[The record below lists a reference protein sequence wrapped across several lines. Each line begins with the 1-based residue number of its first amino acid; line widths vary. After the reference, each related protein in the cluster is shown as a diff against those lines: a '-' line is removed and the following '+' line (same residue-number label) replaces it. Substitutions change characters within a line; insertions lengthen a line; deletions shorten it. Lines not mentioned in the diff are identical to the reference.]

1 MYERSSRFLFPSS
14 LLETCMP
21 RKRPA
26 KGGPQKKK
34 SRSSTNHDTSR
45 RKHLQRS
52 TSSPNYADDDFP
64 AIVSAESSES
74 LEPVPIH
81 FKLTRHQNNP
91 TEDPPTTFSLDE
103 QLGFFIMESRNAS
116 FADVRAAI
124 AEEVDADSLPGD
136 AWKFVVPS
144 LGLISTKQEQLVGP
158 VVSWLDKTFGGRLG
172 DGSAQNPFKLFLS
185 ASSQAQVS
193 LD

>member
-1 MYERSSRFLFPSS
+1 
-14 LLETCMP
+14 MP

-34 SRSSTNHDTSR
+34 SRSSSNQNTSR

-52 TSSPNYADDDFP
+52 TSSPNYADDIP
-64 AIVSAESSES
+64 AIVSAGSSES

-81 FKLTRHQNNP
+81 FKLIRHQNKP

-116 FADVRAAI
+116 FADIRAAI

-136 AWKFVVPS
+136 AWKFSVPS
-144 LGLISTKQEQLVGP
+144 LGVISTMQEQLVGP
-158 VVSWLDKTFGGRLG
+158 VVAWLEKRFGGRLG
-172 DGSAQNPFKLFLS
+172 DGSAQNPFLLFLS
-185 ASSQAQVS
+185 VSSQAEVS
-193 LD
+193 HD